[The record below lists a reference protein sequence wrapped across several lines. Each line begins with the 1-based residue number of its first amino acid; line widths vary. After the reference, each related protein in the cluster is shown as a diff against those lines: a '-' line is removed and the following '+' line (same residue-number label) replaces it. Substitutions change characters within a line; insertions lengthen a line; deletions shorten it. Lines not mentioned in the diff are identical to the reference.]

1 MEFVLRVPV
10 RVPVDAQLP
19 IRLNDPAMF
28 EPFCV
33 IVPAAIALAPVVDV
47 ATKLQLPA
55 IFIGVLELEEDELL
69 PPPQPNKQIS
79 STVPNTRAGIW
90 VTIGSLRT
98 AETEMIIRIDR
109 RIRT

>member
-1 MEFVLRVPV
+1 MLMEFVLRVPV

-19 IRLNDPAMF
+19 VRFNDPAMF

-33 IVPAAIALAPVVDV
+33 IVPAAVALAPVVDV

-55 IFIGVLELEEDELL
+55 IFIGVLELEEEGL

-79 STVPNTRAGIW
+79 SAIPNNRAG
-90 VTIGSLRT
+90 
-98 AETEMIIRIDR
+98 A
-109 RIRT
+109 